1 MLTLRPTIERPQAE
15 QYAEDTE
22 LDIPLTVLVV
32 DDDPSINLLL
42 QTRLRLRGLNVLSA
56 SDGREALDLL
66 SETEIDLLLLDV
78 SMPVIGGLEVLSNIR
93 QRGLDTAVIMT
104 TAFGSEQVAIE
115 ALRAGADD
123 YLRKPFDA
131 VELRAVLDRTIVR
144 LLLHRQNAL
153 LRMRVDDQQ
162 RALEAEFARAGEVQR
177 ALLPA
182 VAPLV
187 PGYDV
192 AGRCVPSR
200 NVGGDFYDWRS
211 NLNGLTVVLGDVMG
225 KGMPAA
231 LVMATVRAAL
241 RAVSDVHDPE
251 TSIHLVD
258 RALYDDLQN
267 SNQFIT
273 LLLIHIDLQSHQGK
287 FVDAG
292 HGHAWI
298 LRADGEVTVLEPRGV
313 PLGIFPETKW
323 PIGQFALEPGD
334 ALIAYSDGLA
344 DADPNRTIDAEE
356 IARHIRSCR
365 TAQETVDRMTGLV
378 PRLESMTDDL
388 TLIALRRRG

>member
-1 MLTLRPTIERPQAE
+1 MLTLRPTIERPEAE
-15 QYAEDTE
+15 RYAEETE
-22 LDIPLTVLVV
+22 LDLSLTVLVV

-56 SDGREALDLL
+56 RDGQEALDVLAA
-66 SETEIDLLLLDV
+66 TEVDLLLLDV

-123 YLRKPFDA
+123 YLRKPFDS

-153 LRMRVDDQQ
+153 LRMRLDDQQ
-162 RALEAEFARAGEVQR
+162 RALEAELARAGEVQR

-182 VAPLV
+182 IAPLV

-211 NLNGLTVVLGDVMG
+211 NNNGLTVVLGDVMG

-258 RALYDDLQN
+258 RALYEDLQN
-267 SNQFIT
+267 SSQFIT
-273 LLLIHIDLQSHQGK
+273 LLLFHIDLHSHQGK

-298 LRADGEVTVLEPRGV
+298 LQADGAISMLEPRGV

-323 PIGQFALEPGD
+323 PIGHFTLEPGD
-334 ALIAYSDGLA
+334 ALIAYSDGLV
-344 DADPNRTIDAEE
+344 DADPDRTIDAEE

-365 TAQETVDRMTGLV
+365 NAQETVDRMTGLV